1 MSQYLKYFLIPALL
15 FNQATAQLLPFKTY
29 STKDGLINNQVTA
42 VTRDDLGLLW
52 IGTPF
57 GINWFD
63 GNRFTEPPIRTLSG
77 QLYIT
82 NFFKDSQKNIWVLSF
97 YNGLYKYKDFTFT
110 NFLLNPN
117 IAANSNNVFDMVE
130 LESNSYLIAT
140 DQNIFRFDGKTFSI
154 FDTANRDMHIQFN
167 SIGYVKDRWLFFG
180 CSKGIFIYKN
190 EKGKWKFAGRSL
202 GDFEVHR
209 MLVEK
214 NDRLWVATEKGLVL
228 FDNPDQVITRKT
240 TKIFFKEKPISSITR
255 NDQTGELWISS
266 DKLYQLKDDQL
277 RNIDISNGLPAYP
290 GRIYFDQENIM
301 WICTGRGLSKMGSEN
316 SFFYDLSKG
325 PTHSMLTMIAN
336 DEKDQTWLA
345 TYDGLGQKI
354 NNDFRDYRFV
364 NNTRIGY
371 VAWLH
376 RTKQNDLMAGTAAGI
391 LQIENNRI
399 ILKHALATTKFY
411 EDEEGSLWLTTENG
425 RVFKLE
431 HDSLQEILVEPLLP
445 DFIDAIYKDK
455 KSSLWIGYRGSGI
468 RKYLLDGNNAKLV
481 DRYAAETGY
490 NDLRIRCS
498 YTDSMGN
505 ILFGTRTNGVF
516 IISATN
522 KNKTWHFTTATG
534 LSANWVRSIAAD
546 QHGTIY
552 MATNR
557 GVNILSGS
565 YDQPFIRKL
574 NLFNEDIADAAT
586 TIYTDNEKIWIGTE
600 TGLIE
605 YFPKTEKTQLNA
617 PKVFITE
624 FSINGKMDSTLPTYV
639 SIAYKKLAGGNTTL
653 AFEFAGIDLGDD
665 APLQYR
671 YRLEGQDPDWTYSG
685 TRNFVTYNLPAGH
698 YTFKAEAR
706 NSVGSWSPQAAV
718 FSFIIPQPFWKTW
731 WFISA
736 IIFLVSALFFFIYR
750 YRVEQALK
758 LERLRSRISTDLHDD
773 IGSTLSSI
781 SILSDIAA
789 REKDQHQSGNM
800 MQEIKQ
806 SSVSLMEKMDDIV
819 WSINPR
825 NDSIEDLM
833 LRIKRFA
840 SKLLEAKEIDYT
852 IDIDDSIHK
861 AKLDMET
868 RQHIYLIM
876 KEAINNLVKYSNC
889 TKACIKV
896 NYDNHYLKI
905 EISDNG
911 KGFNQ
916 QQIQLGNGIISMK
929 KRAEAI
935 NAEMKIDT
943 ELNKGTIVSL
953 QTRIK

>member
-1 MSQYLKYFLIPALL
+1 MSQYLKYFLIPALC

-42 VTRDDLGLLW
+42 VIRDELGLLW

-63 GNRFTEPPIRTLSG
+63 GNRFKEPPIKTLSG

-97 YNGLYKYKDFTFT
+97 YNGLYKYKDFIFT
-110 NFLLNPN
+110 NFLLDPS
-117 IAANSNNVFDMVE
+117 IASNSNNVFDMAE
-130 LESNSYLIAT
+130 LENNSYLVAT
-140 DQNIFRFDGKTFSI
+140 DQNIFRFDGKTFSV
-154 FDTANRDMHIQFN
+154 FDTTNKGMHIQFN
-167 SIGYVKDRWLFFG
+167 SIGYVQDRWMFFG
-180 CSKGIFIYKN
+180 CSKGVFIYIKEN
-190 EKGKWKFAGRSL
+190 GKWKFARTSL
-202 GDFEVHR
+202 VGFEINR
-209 MLVEK
+209 MIIEK
-214 NDRLWVATEKGLVL
+214 NAQVWIATNKGLL
-228 FDNPDQVITRKT
+228 FFDNADQVITEKAT
-240 TKIFFKEKPISSITR
+240 QVLFTGKPIPSITR
-255 NDQTGELWISS
+255 NEQTGHLWISS
-266 DKLYQLKDDQL
+266 DKFYPMTGDQVRSL
-277 RNIDISNGLPAYP
+277 DVSTGLPPFP
-290 GRIYFDQENIM
+290 GKIYFDRENIA
-301 WICTGRGLSKMGSEN
+301 WICTGNGIVRLGNEN
-316 SFFYDLSKG
+316 SLFYDLSKG
-325 PTHSMLTMIAN
+325 PTHSMVNMIASN
-336 DEKDQTWLA
+336 EKNEIWFA
-345 TYDGLGQKI
+345 TFDGLGQKKDHSFKDHRFI
-354 NNDFRDYRFV
+354 NN
-364 NNTRIGY
+364 NRIGY
-371 VAWLH
+371 VAWFH
-376 RTKQNDLMAGTAAGI
+376 KTKQNVLMAGTAAGI
-391 LQIENNRI
+391 LQIENNQI
-399 ILKHALATTKFY
+399 TLKHTLATTKFY
-411 EDEEGSLWLTTENG
+411 EDEEGVIWLTTENG
-425 RVFKLE
+425 RVFKLH
-431 HDSLQEILVEPLLP
+431 HDSLQEILLDPFLP
-445 DFIDAIYKDK
+445 DFIDAVYKDEK
-455 KSSLWIGYRGSGI
+455 DSLWIGYRGSGI
-468 RKYLLDGNNAKLV
+468 RKYALDNNNAKLV

-516 IISATN
+516 IISSSG
-522 KNKTWHFTTATG
+522 KNKTWHFTTANG
-534 LSANWVRSIAAD
+534 LSANWVKSIAAD

-552 MATNR
+552 MATNK

-586 TIYTDNEKIWIGTE
+586 TIYPDNEKIWIGTE

-605 YFPKTEKTQLNA
+605 YFPKTENTKLST

-624 FSINGKMDSTLPTYV
+624 FSINGKMDSTLPPYV
-639 SIAYKKLAGGNTTL
+639 STAHKKLMSGNTTI
-653 AFEFAGIDLGDD
+653 AFEFAGIHLSDD

-671 YRLEGQDPDWTYSG
+671 YKLEGQDADWTYSG
-685 TRNFVTYNLPAGH
+685 ARNFVSYNLPAGH

-706 NSVGSWSPQAAV
+706 NPAGSWSKQAAS
-718 FSFIIPQPFWKTW
+718 FSLIIPAPFWKTW
-731 WFISA
+731 WFLAA
-736 IIFLVSALFFFIYR
+736 IILLASALFFVIYR
-750 YRVEQALK
+750 YRVQQSLK

-789 REKDQHQSGNM
+789 REKDQHQSGTM
-800 MQEIKQ
+800 MQEIKH

-840 SKLLEAKEIDYT
+840 SKLFEAKEIDYT
-852 IDIDDSIHK
+852 ISIDDSIHK

-896 NYDNHYLKI
+896 NY
-905 EISDNG
+905 
-911 KGFNQ
+911 
-916 QQIQLGNGIISMK
+916 
-929 KRAEAI
+929 
-935 NAEMKIDT
+935 
-943 ELNKGTIVSL
+943 
-953 QTRIK
+953 

>member
-1 MSQYLKYFLIPALL
+1 MLQYRKYFLILALC

-29 STKDGLINNQVTA
+29 SSKDGLLNKQVTA
-42 VTRDDLGLLW
+42 VIRDDLGLLW
-52 IGTPF
+52 LGTPF

-63 GNRFTEPPIRTLSG
+63 GTRFTEPPIKTLSG

-110 NFLLNPN
+110 NFLPDPS
-117 IAANSNNVFDMVE
+117 IASNSNNVFDMLE
-130 LESNSYLIAT
+130 LGDNQYIIAT
-140 DQNIFRFDGKTFSI
+140 DQNIFRFDGKRFSV
-154 FDTANRDMHIQFN
+154 FDTTNSQMSRQFN

-180 CSKGIFIYKN
+180 CSKGIFTYKIEN
-190 EKGKWKFAGRSL
+190 GKWKFAGRTL
-202 GDFEVHR
+202 AGYEVYR

-214 NDRLWVATEKGLVL
+214 NDHVWIATDKGLFL
-228 FDNPDQVITRKT
+228 FDDADQVITNSAT
-240 TKIFFKEKPISSITR
+240 NIFFKDKPVSSITR
-255 NDQTGELWISS
+255 NDQTGELWISA

-277 RNIDISNGLPAYP
+277 RNVDIGNSLPPYP
-290 GRIYFDQENIM
+290 GKIYFDQENIA
-301 WICTGRGLSKMGSEN
+301 WICTANGITKMGNEN
-316 SFFYDLSKG
+316 SLFYDLSKG
-325 PTHSMLTMIAN
+325 PTHSMVNMIAN
-336 DEKDQTWLA
+336 DDKDHTWIA

-354 NNDFRDYRFV
+354 DRNFNAYRSV
-364 NNTRIGY
+364 NNTKIGY

-376 RTKQNDLMAGTAAGI
+376 KTKQNILLAGSAAGI
-391 LQIENNRI
+391 LLIENNNI
-399 ILKHALATTKFY
+399 SLKHALATTKCY
-411 EDEEGSLWLTTENG
+411 EDEEGVLWLTTETG
-425 RVFKLE
+425 RVFRLLHNNLE
-431 HDSLQEILVEPLLP
+431 EILLEPLLP
-445 DFIDAIYKDK
+445 DFIDAVYKDK
-455 KSSLWIGYRGSGI
+455 EAGLWIGYRGSGI
-468 RKYLLDGNNAKLV
+468 RKYALDDNHAKLV
-481 DRYAAETGY
+481 ERYSAETGY

-498 YTDSMGN
+498 YTDSTGN

-516 IISATN
+516 IISSSA
-522 KNKTWHFTTATG
+522 KNKTWHFTTANG
-534 LSANWVRSIAAD
+534 LSANWVKSISAD
-546 QHGTIY
+546 QHGNIY
-552 MATNR
+552 MATNK

-565 YDQPFIRKL
+565 FDQPFIRKL
-574 NLFNEDIADAAT
+574 NLFNEDISDAAT
-586 TIYTDNEKIWIGTE
+586 TIYPDKERIWIGTE
-600 TGLIE
+600 SGLIE
-605 YFPKTEKTQLNA
+605 YFPKTDRTTINP

-624 FSINGKMDSTLPTYV
+624 FSINGKMDSTLPPYV
-639 SIAYKKLAGGNTTL
+639 SIAQKKLAAGNTTI
-653 AFEFAGIDLGDD
+653 AFEFAGIYLSDD
-665 APLQYR
+665 APLHYR
-671 YRLEGQDPDWTYSG
+671 YKLEGQDDHWTYSG

-706 NSVGSWSPQAAV
+706 NSIGNWSQQAAV

-736 IIFLVSALFFFIYR
+736 IIFLVAALLFFIYR
-750 YRVEQALK
+750 YRVQQALK

-789 REKDQHQSGNM
+789 RENDQHQSGNM
-800 MQEIKQ
+800 MQEIKH

-852 IDIDDSIHK
+852 IDIDDSIHN

-896 NYDNHYLKI
+896 KYNNNYLKI

-911 KGFNQ
+911 QGFNQ

-935 NAEMKIDT
+935 NAQMKIDT

>member
-1 MSQYLKYFLIPALL
+1 MWQYRKYFLILALC
-15 FNQATAQLLPFKTY
+15 FNKATAQLLPFKTY
-29 STKDGLINNQVTA
+29 SSKDGLINKQVTA
-42 VTRDDLGLLW
+42 VIRDDLGLLW
-52 IGTPF
+52 LGTPF

-63 GNRFTEPPIRTLSG
+63 GTRFTEPPIKTLSG

-82 NFFKDSQKNIWVLSF
+82 NFFKDRQKNMWVLSF

-110 NFLLNPN
+110 NFLPDQS
-117 IAANSNNVFDMVE
+117 IASNSNNVFDMLE
-130 LESNSYLIAT
+130 LGDHQYIIAT
-140 DQNIFRFDGKTFSI
+140 DQNIFRFDGKRFSV
-154 FDTANRDMHIQFN
+154 FDTTNSQMSRQFN

-180 CSKGIFIYKN
+180 CSKGVFIYKN
-190 EKGKWKFAGRSL
+190 ENGKWKFAGRIL
-202 GDFEVHR
+202 AGFEVYS
-209 MLVEK
+209 MLIEK
-214 NDRLWVATEKGLVL
+214 NDHVWIATDKGLVL
-228 FDNPDQVITRKT
+228 FDNADQALSNKPTN
-240 TKIFFKEKPISSITR
+240 IFLKDKPVSSITR
-255 NDQTGELWISS
+255 HDQTGELWISS

-277 RNIDISNGLPAYP
+277 RTIDISNSLPPFP
-290 GRIYFDQENIM
+290 GKIYFDQENIA
-301 WICTGRGLSKMGSEN
+301 WICTGNGITKIGNEN
-316 SFFYDLSKG
+316 SLFYDLSKG
-325 PTHSMLTMIAN
+325 PTHSMVTMIAN
-336 DEKDQTWLA
+336 DEKAHTWIA

-354 NNDFRDYRFV
+354 NNGFNAYRSV
-364 NNTRIGY
+364 NNSKIGY

-376 RTKQNDLMAGTAAGI
+376 KTRQNNLLAGSAAGI
-391 LQIENNRI
+391 LSIENNNI
-399 ILKHALATTKFY
+399 SLKHALATTKFY
-411 EDEEGSLWLTTENG
+411 EDEEGVLWLGTETG
-425 RVFKLE
+425 RVFKLQD
-431 HDSLQEILVEPLLP
+431 DSLQEILLNPLLP
-445 DFIDAIYKDK
+445 DFVDAVYKDK
-455 KSSLWIGYRGSGI
+455 KGSLWIGYRGSGI
-468 RKYLLDGNNAKLV
+468 RKYVLTDNNAKLV
-481 DRYAAETGY
+481 DRYSAETGY

-498 YTDSMGN
+498 YTDSMDN

-516 IISATN
+516 IISSSG
-522 KNKTWHFTTATG
+522 KNKTWHFTTANG
-534 LSANWVRSIAAD
+534 LSANWVKSIGAD
-546 QHGTIY
+546 QQGNIY
-552 MATNR
+552 MATNK

-574 NLFNEDIADAAT
+574 NLFNEDISDAAT
-586 TIYTDNEKIWIGTE
+586 TIYPDNEKIWIGTE
-600 TGLIE
+600 SGVIE
-605 YFPKTEKTQLNA
+605 YFPRTENAKISA

-624 FSINGKMDSTLPTYV
+624 FSINGKMDSTLPPYV
-639 SIAYKKLAGGNTTL
+639 STAQKKLAAGNTTI
-653 AFEFAGIDLGDD
+653 AFEFAGIYLSDD

-671 YRLEGQDPDWTYSG
+671 YKLEGQDADWTYAG

-706 NSVGSWSPQAAV
+706 NSVGNWSQQAAV
-718 FSFIIPQPFWKTW
+718 FRFIIPQPFWKTW

-736 IIFLVSALFFFIYR
+736 IIFLVSALLFFIYR
-750 YRVEQALK
+750 YRVQQALK

-789 REKDQHQSGNM
+789 RENDHHQSGNM
-800 MQEIKQ
+800 MQEIKH

-819 WSINPR
+819 WSINPG

-896 NYDNHYLKI
+896 KYNNNYLKI

-911 KGFNQ
+911 QGFNQ

-935 NAEMKIDT
+935 NAQIKINT

>member
-1 MSQYLKYFLIPALL
+1 MLPFMKYALILALC
-15 FNQATAQLLPFKTY
+15 FNQAFAQLLPFKTY
-29 STKDGLINNQVTA
+29 SSKDGLISNQVTA
-42 VTRDDLGLLW
+42 IIRDDLGLLW
-52 IGTPF
+52 LGTPF

-63 GNRFTEPPIRTLSG
+63 GTRFTEPPIKTLSG

-82 NFFKDSQKNIWVLSF
+82 NFFKDGQKNIWVLTF

-110 NFLLNPN
+110 NFLPDQN
-117 IAANSNNVFDMVE
+117 IASNSNNVFDMVE
-130 LESNSYLIAT
+130 LENNSYLVAT

-154 FDTANRDMHIQFN
+154 FDTTNKDMHIQFN
-167 SIGYVKDRWLFFG
+167 SIGYVKDGWLFFG
-180 CSKGIFIYKN
+180 CSKGIFIYKK
-190 EKGKWKFAGRSL
+190 ETGKWKFAGRSL
-202 GDFEVHR
+202 AGYEVTR
-209 MLVEK
+209 MLIENNQHV
-214 NDRLWVATEKGLVL
+214 WIATDKGLIL
-228 FDNPDQVITRKT
+228 FDKADHAVINKP
-240 TKIFFKEKPISSITR
+240 TKIFFKDKPVSSITR
-255 NDQTGELWISS
+255 NDQTGELGISS
-266 DKLYQLKDDQL
+266 DKLYLLKGDQL
-277 RNIDISNGLPAYP
+277 RHIDNSNGLSPYP
-290 GRIYFDQENIM
+290 GRIYFDHENIA
-301 WICTGRGLSKMGSEN
+301 WICTGRGISKLGNEN
-316 SFFYDLSKG
+316 SLFYDLSKG
-325 PTHSMLTMIAN
+325 PTHSMVTMIAN

-345 TYDGLGQKI
+345 TFDGLGLKI
-354 NNDFRDYRFV
+354 NHDFKDYRFV

-376 RTKQNDLMAGTAAGI
+376 KTRQNNLLAGTAAGI
-391 LQIENNRI
+391 LLIENNRI
-399 ILKHALATTKFY
+399 SLKHTLATTKFY
-411 EDEEGSLWLTTENG
+411 EDEEGVLWLTTENG
-425 RVFKLE
+425 RVFKLQ
-431 HDSLQEILVEPLLP
+431 HDSLQEILLEPFLP
-445 DFIDAIYKDK
+445 DFIDAIYKDVK
-455 KSSLWIGYRGSGI
+455 TSLWIGYRGSGI
-468 RKYLLDGNNAKLV
+468 RKYALDDNHAKLV

-516 IISATN
+516 IISSTA
-522 KNKTWHFTTATG
+522 KNKTWHFTTANG
-534 LSANWVRSIAAD
+534 LSANWVKSITAD
-546 QHGTIY
+546 QDGTIY
-552 MATNR
+552 MATNK
-557 GVNILSGS
+557 GVNILTGS

-574 NLFNEDIADAAT
+574 NLFNEDITDAAT
-586 TIYTDNEKIWIGTE
+586 MIYPDNEKIWIGTE

-605 YFPKTEKTQLNA
+605 YFPKTEKTKLSA

-624 FSINGKMDSTLPTYV
+624 FSINGKMDSTLPPYV
-639 SIAYKKLAGGNTTL
+639 STAQKKLASGNTII
-653 AFEFAGIDLGDD
+653 AFEFAGIHLSDD

-671 YRLEGQDPDWTYSG
+671 YKLEGQDGDWTYSG

-706 NSVGSWSPQAAV
+706 NSIGNWSPQAAS
-718 FSFIIPQPFWKTW
+718 FSFIIPTPFWKTW

-736 IIFLVSALFFFIYR
+736 IIFLVAALLFLIYR
-750 YRVEQALK
+750 YRVQQALK

-789 REKDQHQSGNM
+789 REKDQHQTGNM
-800 MQEIKQ
+800 MQEIKH

-852 IDIDDSIHK
+852 IDIDDSIHN

-889 TKACIKV
+889 TKARIKV
-896 NYDNHYLKI
+896 NYDNNYLKI
-905 EISDNG
+905 VISDNG

-935 NAEMKIDT
+935 NAQMKIDT
-943 ELNKGTIVSL
+943 ELNKGTTVSL

>member
-1 MSQYLKYFLIPALL
+1 MLQYRKYILILALC
-15 FNQATAQLLPFKTY
+15 FNKATAQLLPFKTY
-29 STKDGLINNQVTA
+29 SSKDGLINKQVTA
-42 VTRDDLGLLW
+42 VIRDDLGLLW
-52 IGTPF
+52 LGTPF

-63 GNRFTEPPIRTLSG
+63 GTRFTEPPIKTLSG

-82 NFFKDSQKNIWVLSF
+82 NFFKDSQKNIWALSF

-110 NFLLNPN
+110 NFLPDPS
-117 IAANSNNVFDMVE
+117 IASNSNNVFDMVE
-130 LESNSYLIAT
+130 LENNSYLIAT
-140 DQNIFRFDGKTFSI
+140 DQNVFRFDGKTFSV
-154 FDTANRDMHIQFN
+154 FDTTNKAMHIQFN
-167 SIGYVKDRWLFFG
+167 SIGYVKDGWLFFG
-180 CSKGIFIYKN
+180 SSKGIFIYKK
-190 EKGKWKFAGRSL
+190 ERGKWKFAGRTL
-202 GDFEVHR
+202 AGYEVYR
-209 MLVEK
+209 MLIE
-214 NDRLWVATEKGLVL
+214 NNEHIWIATDKGLVL
-228 FDNPDQVITRKT
+228 FENAEEAVSNRT
-240 TKIFFKEKPISSITR
+240 TKIFFKDKPVSSITR
-255 NDQTGELWISS
+255 NDQTGELWISA
-266 DKLYQLKDDQL
+266 DKLYQLKNDQL
-277 RNIDISNGLPAYP
+277 RSIDISNSLPPYP
-290 GRIYFDQENIM
+290 GKIYFDQENIA
-301 WICTGRGLSKMGSEN
+301 WICTGNGITKMGNEN
-316 SFFYDLSKG
+316 CLFYDLSKG
-325 PTHSMLTMIAN
+325 PTHSMINMIAN
-336 DEKDQTWLA
+336 DENDYTWFA

-354 NNDFRDYRFV
+354 DHDFNAYRSV

-376 RTKQNDLMAGTAAGI
+376 KTKQNILLAGSAAGI
-391 LQIENNRI
+391 LSIENNNI
-399 ILKHALATTKFY
+399 ILKHRLATTKFY
-411 EDEEGSLWLTTENG
+411 EDEEGVLWLATETG
-425 RVFKLE
+425 RVFKFQ
-431 HDSLQEILVEPLLP
+431 HDSLQEIPLEPSLI
-445 DFIDAIYKDK
+445 DFIDAIYKNK
-455 KSSLWIGYRGSGI
+455 NGGLWIGYRGSGI
-468 RKYLLDGNNAKLV
+468 RKYALDNNKAKLV
-481 DRYAAETGY
+481 DRYSAETGY

-516 IISATN
+516 IISSAG
-522 KNKTWHFTTATG
+522 KNKTWHFTTANG
-534 LSANWVRSIAAD
+534 LSANWVKSIIAD
-546 QHGTIY
+546 KHGNIY
-552 MATNR
+552 MATNK

-574 NLFNEDIADAAT
+574 NLFNEDISDAAT
-586 TIYTDNEKIWIGTE
+586 TIFPDNEKIWIGTE
-600 TGLIE
+600 SGLIE
-605 YFPKTEKTQLNA
+605 YLPKSEKAKLSA

-624 FSINGKMDSTLPTYV
+624 FSINGKTDSTLPPYV
-639 SIAYKKLAGGNTTL
+639 STAQKKLAAGNTTI
-653 AFEFAGIDLGDD
+653 AFEFAGIYLSDD

-671 YRLEGQDPDWTYSG
+671 YKLEGQDADWTYSG
-685 TRNFVTYNLPAGH
+685 TRNFVTYNLPAGR

-706 NSVGSWSPQAAV
+706 NSVGNWSPQAAS
-718 FSFIIPQPFWKTW
+718 FSLIIPTPFWKTW
-731 WFISA
+731 WFISG
-736 IIFLVSALFFFIYR
+736 IILLAFALLFFIYR
-750 YRVEQALK
+750 YRAQQALK

-789 REKDQHQSGNM
+789 REKDRYQSGNM
-800 MQEIKQ
+800 MQEIKH

-852 IDIDDSIHK
+852 IDIDDAIHK

-896 NYDNHYLKI
+896 KYDNNYLKI

-935 NAEMKIDT
+935 NAQMKIDT
-943 ELNKGTIVSL
+943 EFNKGTTVFL

>member
-1 MSQYLKYFLIPALL
+1 MSQYLKYFLIPALC

-42 VTRDDLGLLW
+42 VIRDELGLLW

-63 GNRFTEPPIRTLSG
+63 GNRFKEPPIKTLSG

-110 NFLLNPN
+110 NFLLDPS
-117 IAANSNNVFDMVE
+117 IASNSNNVFDMAE
-130 LESNSYLIAT
+130 LENNSYLVAT
-140 DQNIFRFDGKTFSI
+140 DQNIFRFDGKTFSV
-154 FDTANRDMHIQFN
+154 FDTTNKGMHIQFN
-167 SIGYVKDRWLFFG
+167 SIGYVQDRWMFFG
-180 CSKGIFIYKN
+180 CSKGVFIYRKEN
-190 EKGKWKFAGRSL
+190 GNWKFAGTSL
-202 GDFEVHR
+202 VGFEINR
-209 MLVEK
+209 MIIEK
-214 NDRLWVATEKGLVL
+214 NAQVWIATNKGLL
-228 FDNPDQVITRKT
+228 FFDNADQVITEKAT
-240 TKIFFKEKPISSITR
+240 QVLFTGKPIPSITR
-255 NDQTGELWISS
+255 NEQTGHLWISS
-266 DKLYQLKDDQL
+266 DKLYQMKGDQVRSL
-277 RNIDISNGLPAYP
+277 DVSNGLPPFP
-290 GRIYFDQENIM
+290 GKIYFDRENIA
-301 WICTGRGLSKMGSEN
+301 WICTGNGIVRLGNEN
-316 SFFYDLSKG
+316 SLFYDLSKG
-325 PTHSMLTMIAN
+325 PTHSMVNMIASN
-336 DEKDQTWLA
+336 EKNEIWFA
-345 TYDGLGQKI
+345 TFDGLGQKKDHSFKDHRFI
-354 NNDFRDYRFV
+354 NN
-364 NNTRIGY
+364 NRIGY

-376 RTKQNDLMAGTAAGI
+376 KTKQNVLMAGTAAGI
-391 LQIENNRI
+391 LQIENNQI
-399 ILKHALATTKFY
+399 TLKHTLATTKFY
-411 EDEEGSLWLTTENG
+411 EDEEGVIWLTTENG
-425 RVFKLE
+425 RVFKLH
-431 HDSLQEILVEPLLP
+431 HDSLQEILLDPFLP
-445 DFIDAIYKDK
+445 DFIDAVYKDEK
-455 KSSLWIGYRGSGI
+455 DSLWIGYRGSGI
-468 RKYLLDGNNAKLV
+468 RKYALDNNNAKLV

-516 IISATN
+516 IISSSG
-522 KNKTWHFTTATG
+522 KNKTWHFTTANG
-534 LSANWVRSIAAD
+534 LSANWVKSIAAD

-552 MATNR
+552 MATNK

-586 TIYTDNEKIWIGTE
+586 TIYPDNEKIWIGTE

-605 YFPKTEKTQLNA
+605 YFPKTENTKLST

-624 FSINGKMDSTLPTYV
+624 FSINGKMDSTLPPYV
-639 SIAYKKLAGGNTTL
+639 STAHKKLMSGNTTI
-653 AFEFAGIDLGDD
+653 AFEFAGIHLSDD

-671 YRLEGQDPDWTYSG
+671 YKLEGQDADWTYSG
-685 TRNFVTYNLPAGH
+685 ARNFVSYNLPAGH

-706 NSVGSWSPQAAV
+706 NPAGSWSKQAAS
-718 FSFIIPQPFWKTW
+718 FSLIIPAPFWKTW
-731 WFISA
+731 WFLAA
-736 IIFLVSALFFFIYR
+736 IILLASALFFVIYR
-750 YRVEQALK
+750 YRVQQSLK

-789 REKDQHQSGNM
+789 REKDQHQSGTM
-800 MQEIKQ
+800 MQEIKH

-840 SKLLEAKEIDYT
+840 SKLFEAKEIDYT
-852 IDIDDSIHK
+852 ISIDDSIHK

-896 NYDNHYLKI
+896 NYDNNYLKI

-935 NAEMKIDT
+935 NAQMKIDT
-943 ELNKGTIVSL
+943 ELDKGTTVSL
-953 QTRIK
+953 RTRIK

>member
-1 MSQYLKYFLIPALL
+1 MLQYRTYFLILALC
-15 FNQATAQLLPFKTY
+15 FNKATAQLLPFKTY
-29 STKDGLINNQVTA
+29 SSKDGLINKQVTA
-42 VTRDDLGLLW
+42 VIRDDLGLLW
-52 IGTPF
+52 LGTPF

-63 GNRFTEPPIRTLSG
+63 GTRFTEPAIKTLSG

-97 YNGLYKYKDFTFT
+97 YNGLYRYKDFSFT
-110 NFLLNPN
+110 NFLPDSS
-117 IAANSNNVFDMVE
+117 IASNSNNVFDMLE
-130 LESNSYLIAT
+130 LGDNKYIIAT
-140 DQNIFRFDGKTFSI
+140 DQNIFMFDGKRFSV
-154 FDTANRDMHIQFN
+154 FDTTNSQMSRQFN

-180 CSKGIFIYKN
+180 CSKGVFTYKIEN
-190 EKGKWKFAGRSL
+190 GKWTFAGTTL
-202 GDFEVHR
+202 AGHEVYSI
-209 MLVEK
+209 LIEK
-214 NDRLWVATEKGLVL
+214 NDHVWIATDKGLVL
-228 FDNPDQVITRKT
+228 IDNADQVMTNSA
-240 TKIFFKEKPISSITR
+240 TKIFFKDKPVSSITR
-255 NDQTGELWISS
+255 NDQTGELWISA
-266 DKLYQLKDDQL
+266 DKIYQLKDDQL
-277 RNIDISNGLPAYP
+277 RSVDISNSLPPYP
-290 GRIYFDQENIM
+290 GKIYFDRENIA
-301 WICTGRGLSKMGSEN
+301 WICTGNGITKMGNEN
-316 SFFYDLSKG
+316 SLFYDLRKG
-325 PTHSMLTMIAN
+325 PTHSMVNMIAN
-336 DEKDQTWLA
+336 DDKDHTWLA
-345 TYDGLGQKI
+345 TYDGLGRKI
-354 NNDFRDYRFV
+354 DHGFNAYRSV

-376 RTKQNDLMAGTAAGI
+376 RTKQNILLAGSAAGI
-391 LQIENNRI
+391 LSIENNNIR
-399 ILKHALATTKFY
+399 LKHALATTKFY
-411 EDEEGSLWLTTENG
+411 EDEEGVLWLTTETG
-425 RVFKLE
+425 RVFTFQR
-431 HDSLQEILVEPLLP
+431 DSLQETLLEPFLP

-455 KSSLWIGYRGSGI
+455 KGNLWIGYRGSGI
-468 RKYLLDGNNAKLV
+468 RKYALDDNHAILV
-481 DRYAAETGY
+481 ERYSAETGY

-498 YTDSMGN
+498 FTDSMGN

-516 IISATN
+516 IISSSG
-522 KNKTWHFTTATG
+522 KNKTWHFTTANG
-534 LSANWVRSIAAD
+534 LSANWVKSIAAD
-546 QHGTIY
+546 QHGNIY
-552 MATNR
+552 MATNK

-574 NLFNEDIADAAT
+574 NLFNEDISDAAT
-586 TIYTDNEKIWIGTE
+586 TIYPDSEKIWIGTE
-600 TGLIE
+600 SGVIE
-605 YFPKTEKTQLNA
+605 YFPRTENAKINA
-617 PKVFITE
+617 PNVFITE
-624 FSINGKMDSTLPTYV
+624 FSINGKMDSTLPPYV
-639 SIAYKKLAGGNTTL
+639 STAQKKLAAGNTTI
-653 AFEFAGIDLGDD
+653 AFEFTGIYLSDD

-671 YRLEGQDPDWTYSG
+671 YKLGGQDADWTYSG

-706 NSVGSWSPQAAV
+706 NSIGNWSQQPAV

-736 IIFLVSALFFFIYR
+736 VIFLVSALLFFIYR
-750 YRVEQALK
+750 YRVQQALN

-789 REKDQHQSGNM
+789 RERDQHQSGHM
-800 MQEIKQ
+800 MQEIKH

-852 IDIDDSIHK
+852 IDIDDSIHN

-889 TKACIKV
+889 TRACIKV
-896 NYDNHYLKI
+896 KYNNNYLKI

-935 NAEMKIDT
+935 NAQMKIDT